1 MMLRGRAPTE
11 IVCTLKDLSLSR
23 VKIAEKYLRTFQHF
37 TQIDWQSGYLKG
49 GLIDAARLLLASEY
63 FVLCVVCC
71 M

>member
-11 IVCTLKDLSLSR
+11 IVCTLKDLSR
-23 VKIAEKYLRTFQHF
+23 VKIAEEYLKTFQHF

-63 FVLCVVCC
+63 FVLCVTCDV
-71 M
+71 